1 MITSRLRFEPGEM
14 LVDQWQG
21 DNRRSASSRLLQQ
34 VCLLVCVSG
43 IRLRTNLPTFL
54 QEFDIITVVV
64 AFSSLARIWGKCS
77 TIHSP
82 PALYFFSF
90 FFFFDVEIS
99 SRALIPLFMAGSVH
113 SGSASWNDCCR
124 MFRDKL
130 RVSSFPDRFPY
141 YAWTAA

>member
-90 FFFFDVEIS
+90 FFFLTWKLARVHLFHSLWQDQSTVVQ
-99 SRALIPLFMAGSVH
+99 RAETTVAECSVT
-113 SGSASWNDCCR
+113 NC
-124 MFRDKL
+124 
-130 RVSSFPDRFPY
+130 V
-141 YAWTAA
+141 